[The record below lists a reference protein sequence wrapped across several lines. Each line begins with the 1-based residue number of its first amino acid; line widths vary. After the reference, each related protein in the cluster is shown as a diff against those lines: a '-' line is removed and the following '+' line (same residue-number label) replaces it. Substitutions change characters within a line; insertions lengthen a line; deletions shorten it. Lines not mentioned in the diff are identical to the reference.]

1 MKVIN
6 PNPKMALVHKK
17 TVLLTGASG
26 LLGSHIVR
34 ELLLRNY
41 SVVAFVEAGKEPSTL
56 SGLNDV
62 VFVYGNILNRNE
74 VVAASKNCD
83 YIIHA
88 AASTAVIP
96 ARSQTTNDINI
107 TGTQNIIYAALTH
120 SVKKLIYVG
129 SANTFGYGTFKNPG
143 NETSPFCGNKFGLD
157 YIDSKFEAHQRVLN
171 AVKYN
176 NLPAVIVCPTF
187 MLGKYD
193 SKPGSGAMV
202 VSVHSEKLP
211 GYSPGGRNYV
221 YVSDVAVAVVNAI
234 ELGKTGE
241 SYILGNKNMDYKTA
255 FNLIAETIG
264 VKAPP
269 IKMPGFIVL
278 AYGAFCS
285 LLTFVL
291 KKPMPVNFQMARI
304 ANEGFYYDCS
314 KAVNELKLPQ
324 TKIEIAVSEC
334 YSWLKTNNLL
344 SKN

>member
-1 MKVIN
+1 MEN
-6 PNPKMALVHKK
+6 KK
-17 TVLLTGASG
+17 TVLLTGANG
-26 LLGSHIVR
+26 LLGNHITR

-41 SVVAFVEAGKEPSTL
+41 SVVAFVEKGTDPGTL
-56 SGLNDV
+56 SGLSDV
-62 VFVYGNILNRNE
+62 NFIYGNIINKDE
-74 VVAASKNCD
+74 VLSAAANCD

-96 ARSQTTNDINI
+96 ARAQFINDVNI
-107 TGTQNIIYAALTH
+107 SGTQHIINAALTH

-129 SANTFGYGTFKNPG
+129 SANTFGYGSMKNPG
-143 NETSPFCGNKFGLD
+143 NETKPFCGDKFGLD

-211 GYSPGGRNYV
+211 GYSTGGRNYV
-221 YVSDVAVAVVNAI
+221 YAADVAVAIVNSI
-234 ELGKTGE
+234 ELGKIGE

-255 FNLIAETIG
+255 FRLIAKTIG
-264 VKAPP
+264 AKAPA
-269 IKMPGFIVL
+269 IKMPKVVVL
-278 AYGAFCS
+278 GYGALCS
-285 LLTFVL
+285 FVSSVF
-291 KKPMPVNFQMARI
+291 KKQMPVNFQMARI

-314 KAVNELKLPQ
+314 KAITELRMPQ
-324 TKIEIAVSEC
+324 TQIEVAVSEC
-334 YSWLKTNNLL
+334 YSWLKKQNLL
-344 SKN
+344 VKK

>member
-1 MKVIN
+1 MEKVFGSQF
-6 PNPKMALVHKK
+6 KK
-17 TVLLTGASG
+17 RVFVTGAAG
-26 LLGSHIVR
+26 LLGSHVTR

-56 SGLNDV
+56 LGLNDV
-62 VFVYGNILNRNE
+62 SFVYGNILNREE
-74 VVAASKNCD
+74 VLMASKDCD

-96 ARSQTTNDINI
+96 ARSQNINRINI
-107 TGTQNIIYAALTH
+107 SGTQNIINAAINH

-129 SANTFGYGTFKNPG
+129 SANTFGYGDLENPG
-143 NETSPFCGNKFGLD
+143 NETKPFCGNKFGLD

-176 NLPAVIVCPTF
+176 RVPAVIVCPTF

-202 VSVHSEKLP
+202 ASVHSEKLP
-211 GYSPGGRNYV
+211 GYSAGGRNYV
-221 YVSDVAVAVVNAI
+221 YVADVAVAVVNAI
-234 ELGKTGE
+234 EMGKIGE

-255 FNLIAETIG
+255 FGLIAKTIG

-269 IKMPGFIVL
+269 LKMPKFLVL

-285 LLTFVL
+285 LLSSVF
-291 KKPMPVNFQMARI
+291 KKPMPVNFQMAKI

-314 KAVNELKLPQ
+314 KAVNELRMPQ
-324 TKIEIAVSEC
+324 TQIEIAISEC
-334 YSWLKTNNLL
+334 YGWLKNQNLL
-344 SKN
+344 IKK